1 MNKKVLIQIS
11 LLLVILVTC
20 LFFYRLFFK
29 NPSTELDNVK
39 ENEQNNKILPNNNKN
54 QINDLIYKSNYSGN
68 SKYII
73 TAEFGKFIEDNPD
86 LMLLTNVKGVITLN
100 DSGTIKI
107 SSKKASYN
115 SINYDTNFYQNVLI
129 TFDNHQ
135 IYSDNFDLF
144 FDKKISTIYNNVIYK
159 NLNTTLH
166 ADKIDIDLITKD
178 SKIYML
184 NKSEKIKIKNLK

>member
-29 NPSTELDNVK
+29 NLSIELDNVK
-39 ENEQNNKILPNNNKN
+39 ENEQNNKILPNKNKN
-54 QINDLIYKSNYSGN
+54 QINDLVYKSNYSGN

-73 TAEFGKFIEDNPD
+73 TAEFGKFIQDNPD
-86 LMLLTNVKGVITLN
+86 LMLLTNVKGVITFN
-100 DSGTIKI
+100 DSDTIKI

>member
-11 LLLVILVTC
+11 LLLVILVTS
-20 LFFYRLFFK
+20 LSFYRLFFK
-29 NPSTELDNVK
+29 NPSIELDNVK
-39 ENEQNNKILPNNNKN
+39 ENEQNNKILPNKNKN
-54 QINDLIYKSNYSGN
+54 QINDLVYKSNYSGN

-73 TAEFGKFIEDNPD
+73 TAEFGKFIQDNPD

>member
-29 NPSTELDNVK
+29 NLSIELDNVK

-73 TAEFGKFIEDNPD
+73 TAEFGKFIQDNPD

-166 ADKIDIDLITKD
+166 ADKIDIDLISKD
-178 SKIYML
+178 SKIYMFDRS
-184 NKSEKIKIKNLK
+184 KKVKIKNLD

>member
-1 MNKKVLIQIS
+1 MNKKVLIQVS

-29 NPSTELDNVK
+29 NPSIELDNVK
-39 ENEQNNKILPNNNKN
+39 ENEQNNKILPNKNKN
-54 QINDLIYKSNYSGN
+54 QINDLVYKSNYSGN

-184 NKSEKIKIKNLK
+184 NKSKKIKIKNLK

>member
-29 NPSTELDNVK
+29 NLSIELDNVK
-39 ENEQNNKILPNNNKN
+39 ENEQNNKILSNKNKN
-54 QINDLIYKSNYSGN
+54 QINDLVYKSNYSGN

-166 ADKIDIDLITKD
+166 ADKIDIDLISKD
-178 SKIYML
+178 SKIYMFDRS
-184 NKSEKIKIKNLK
+184 KKVKIKNLD

>member
-29 NPSTELDNVK
+29 NPSIELDNVK
-39 ENEQNNKILPNNNKN
+39 ENEQNNKILPNKNKN
-54 QINDLIYKSNYSGN
+54 QINDLVYKSNYSGN

-73 TAEFGKFIEDNPD
+73 TAEFGKFIQDNPD

-100 DSGTIKI
+100 DSDTIKI

-144 FDKKISTIYNNVIYK
+144 FNKKISTIYNNVIYK

>member
-29 NPSTELDNVK
+29 NPSIELDNVK
-39 ENEQNNKILPNNNKN
+39 ENEQNNKILSNKNKN
-54 QINDLIYKSNYSGN
+54 QINDLVYKSNYSGN

-73 TAEFGKFIEDNPD
+73 TAEFGKFIQDNPD

-100 DSGTIKI
+100 DSDTIKI

-115 SINYDTNFYQNVLI
+115 SINYDTNFYQSVLI

-184 NKSEKIKIKNLK
+184 NKSKKIKIKNLK

>member
-29 NPSTELDNVK
+29 NLSIELDNVK
-39 ENEQNNKILPNNNKN
+39 ENEQNNKILPNKNKN
-54 QINDLIYKSNYSGN
+54 QINDLVYKSNYSGN

-73 TAEFGKFIEDNPD
+73 TAEFGKFIQDNPD

-100 DSGTIKI
+100 DSDTIKI

>member
-29 NPSTELDNVK
+29 NLSIELDNVK
-39 ENEQNNKILPNNNKN
+39 ENEQNNKILPNKNKN
-54 QINDLIYKSNYSGN
+54 QINDLVYKSNYSGN

>member
-73 TAEFGKFIEDNPD
+73 TAEFGKFIQDNPD
-86 LMLLTNVKGVITLN
+86 LMLLTNVKGVITFN
-100 DSGTIKI
+100 DSDTIKI

-115 SINYDTNFYQNVLI
+115 SINYDTNFYQSVLI

-184 NKSEKIKIKNLK
+184 NKSKKIKIKNLK

>member
-29 NPSTELDNVK
+29 NPSIELDNVK
-39 ENEQNNKILPNNNKN
+39 ENEQNNKILPNKNKN
-54 QINDLIYKSNYSGN
+54 QINDLVYKSNYSGN

-73 TAEFGKFIEDNPD
+73 TAEFGKFIQDNPD

-100 DSGTIKI
+100 DSDTIKI

>member
-29 NPSTELDNVK
+29 NLSIELDNVK
-39 ENEQNNKILPNNNKN
+39 ENEQNNKILPNKNKN
-54 QINDLIYKSNYSGN
+54 QINDLVYKSNYSGN

-73 TAEFGKFIEDNPD
+73 TAEFGKFIQDNPD

>member
-11 LLLVILVTC
+11 LLLVILVTS
-20 LFFYRLFFK
+20 LSFYRLFFK
-29 NPSTELDNVK
+29 NLSIELDNVK
-39 ENEQNNKILPNNNKN
+39 ENKQNNKILSNKNKN
-54 QINDLIYKSNYSGN
+54 QINDLVYKSNYSGN

-184 NKSEKIKIKNLK
+184 NKSKKIKIKNLK

>member
-73 TAEFGKFIEDNPD
+73 TAEFGKFIQDNPD

-100 DSGTIKI
+100 DSDTIKI

>member
-29 NPSTELDNVK
+29 NLSIELDNVK
-39 ENEQNNKILPNNNKN
+39 ENEQNNKILPNKNKN
-54 QINDLIYKSNYSGN
+54 QINDLVYKSNYSGN

-73 TAEFGKFIEDNPD
+73 TAEFGKFIQDNPD

-184 NKSEKIKIKNLK
+184 NKSKKIIVKNLN

>member
-39 ENEQNNKILPNNNKN
+39 ENEQNNKILPNKNKN
-54 QINDLIYKSNYSGN
+54 QINDLVYKSNYSGN

-73 TAEFGKFIEDNPD
+73 TAEFGKFIQDNPD

-100 DSGTIKI
+100 DSDTIKI

>member
-1 MNKKVLIQIS
+1 MNKKVLIQVS
-11 LLLVILVTC
+11 LLLVILATC

-29 NPSTELDNVK
+29 NPSIELDNVK
-39 ENEQNNKILPNNNKN
+39 ENEQNNKILPNKNKN
-54 QINDLIYKSNYSGN
+54 QINDLVYKSNYSGN